1 MGFCTPE
8 EHRNFLRDCPIFERL
23 LIDDGILLTKYWF
36 SVSDEEQERRFKSRL
51 GDPLR
56 RWKLSPM
63 DLESRNR
70 WVEYSRAKDEM
81 MIHTDTPESPW
92 FVVEGDH
99 KRAARLNCIAH
110 LLSRV
115 PYEPHREPDHPL
127 DLPPRGPDEGYVRP
141 DLSTQHH
148 VPDVSATLLD
158 QG

>member
-1 MGFCTPE
+1 
-8 EHRNFLRDCPIFERL
+8 
-23 LIDDGILLTKYWF
+23 
-36 SVSDEEQERRFKSRL
+36 
-51 GDPLR
+51 
-56 RWKLSPM
+56 M

-110 LLSRV
+110 LLSRI
-115 PYEPHREPDHPL
+115 PYEPHREPDHPM

-148 VPDVSATLLD
+148 VPDFSGRLLD